1 MLIYIEGNIGCGKST
16 FLKILQNYLL
26 VSNKSISFISEPVDE
41 WQNQLDDDEQN
52 ILQKFYSDQKRWS
65 FTFQMNS
72 FISRIQKIENNK
84 KDISIVERSVFT
96 DRYCFANNCY
106 ESGDM
111 TKLEYDIYCKWNDW
125 LIDKFNVTPNG
136 YIYLKTSPEICC
148 DRINIRARSEEDSIP
163 LEYLK
168 KLHNNHEYWLNTTKI
183 PVLEIDVSDNFISDK
198 EQIDVLVQK
207 VQNFIN
213 TLNQLPKKENL

>member
-16 FLKILQNYLL
+16 FLNILQNYL
-26 VSNKSISFISEPVDE
+26 SIHNKSLSFISEPVDD
-41 WQNQLDDDEQN
+41 WQTQIDDDKQN
-52 ILQKFYSDQKRWS
+52 ILQKFYSDQNRWS

-125 LIDKFNVTPNG
+125 LVGSFNVTPKG

-168 KLHNNHEYWLNTTKI
+168 KLHNNHEYWLNSTKI
-183 PVLEIDVSDNFISDK
+183 PVLELNVS
-198 EQIDVLVQK
+198 E
-207 VQNFIN
+207 NFIN
-213 TLNQLPKKENL
+213 NEEQKKILVEKVHQFINSLNQ